1 MLWSGQEFGPRR
13 EAWDLR
19 EVSMAFARRNALV
32 GAGIWPEEGS
42 LGSARGKQR
51 PYRWLLPEGLLWSGK
66 EFGPRREAWVL
77 REAGKDLPDIKGSV
91 FWETSVAT
99 AGGDSPFRQKTKS
112 AARALPMT
120 LPADPALFAHHM
132 KNKKTPVAFNSF
144 GGTLLVIP
152 PDTGKNFSHL
162 ATFYKH
168 SSDAEKR
175 ALWKKVAV
183 ELQRKLKRGETV
195 YVSTHGTGVSWL
207 HVRLASRPMYY
218 VTSVA

>member
-1 MLWSGQEFGPRR
+1 MFTCCRLYLKTMTTGRPLKPCKQGW
-13 EAWDLR
+13 
-19 EVSMAFARRNALV
+19 VRN
-32 GAGIWPEEGS
+32 PETNRCRKRQPDS
-42 LGSARGKQR
+42 SSV
-51 PYRWLLPEGLLWSGK
+51 LLSQTAPTWNDVIKSWK
-66 EFGPRREAWVL
+66 S
-77 REAGKDLPDIKGSV
+77 GKDLPDIKGSV

-120 LPADPALFAHHM
+120 LPADPAVFAHHM

-195 YVSTHGTGVSWL
+195 FVSTHGTGVSWL

>member
-1 MLWSGQEFGPRR
+1 MTTSRPLKPCKQGWVRNPETNRCRKCQPGSSSVLLSQTAPTWNDVIK
-13 EAWDLR
+13 AW
-19 EVSMAFARRNALV
+19 
-32 GAGIWPEEGS
+32 
-42 LGSARGKQR
+42 K
-51 PYRWLLPEGLLWSGK
+51 
-66 EFGPRREAWVL
+66 
-77 REAGKDLPDIKGSV
+77 AGKDLPDINIKGSV
-91 FWETSVAT
+91 FWETSAAA

-120 LPADPALFAHHM
+120 LPADPAVFAHHM

-144 GGTLLVIP
+144 GGTLLIIP

-168 SSDAEKR
+168 GSDAEKR

-218 VTSVA
+218 VTSVAEKNRA